1 MSYEDGLALIERFRQ
16 TYPDQP
22 IEVMWVM
29 EPDQVP
35 AGADSVMSGE
45 YAVVMTDSMKDYLA
59 Q

>member
-1 MSYEDGLALIERFRQ
+1 
-16 TYPDQP
+16 
-22 IEVMWVM
+22 MWVM
-29 EPDQVP
+29 DPDQVP

>member
-1 MSYEDGLALIERFRQ
+1 MSYEDGLALIERVRQ